1 MAPMT
6 EDTVRP
12 AAVGPT
18 APGRPRDPADPPR
31 TGWSVVVPVKPL
43 AEAKSRL
50 AALGAL
56 RPRLALAFARDTVA
70 AALACP
76 AVGRVLVVTR
86 DARAAAALRALGAD
100 VLADEPGGL
109 NPALAHG
116 AASALRRHPR
126 SPVATLSADLP
137 ALRPA
142 ELARVLAAVPP
153 HGRAF
158 LPDAPGT
165 GTVLLAGADGGP
177 LRPAFG
183 PGSRAAHLAGGATE
197 LRLPRVPSVRRDVDT
212 PADLAAARL
221 LGLGP
226 ATAALLR
233 SPMLAPMQATAFTF
247 EPTTRSGSV
256 LLDDGTPVPFDG
268 PAFDAGGL
276 RLLRAGQRVRI
287 RTTGEGADRRVVF
300 LTLQTFPDPEADAA
314 RP

>member
-1 MAPMT
+1 MT

-12 AAVGPT
+12 AAIGPT
-18 APGRPRDPADPPR
+18 APGRPRPERARPR

-43 AEAKSRL
+43 AGAKSRL

-56 RPRLALAFARDTVA
+56 RPRLALAFALDTVT

-86 DARAAAALRALGAD
+86 DARAAGALRALGAE
-100 VLADEPGGL
+100 VLDDEPGGL

-116 AASALRRHPR
+116 AAAAHRRSPG

-142 ELARVLAAVPP
+142 ELARVLAAVPVR
-153 HGRAF
+153 GRAF
-158 LPDAPGT
+158 LADAPGT
-165 GTVLLAGADGGP
+165 GTVLLAGPPREP

-183 PGSRAAHLAGGATE
+183 PGSRDAHLAGGAAE
-197 LRLPRVPSVRRDVDT
+197 LLLPGAPSVRRDVDT
-212 PADLAAARL
+212 PADLAAAHL

-226 ATAALLR
+226 ATSALLR
-233 SPMLAPMQATAFTF
+233 SPMLAPMQATAFSF
-247 EPTTRSGSV
+247 DPTTRSGSV
-256 LLDDGTPVPFDG
+256 LLDDGTPVPFDA

-287 RTTGEGADRRVVF
+287 RTAGEGADRRVVF
-300 LTLQTFPDPEADAA
+300 LTLQTFPDPEAD
-314 RP
+314 

>member
-12 AAVGPT
+12 TAGPA
-18 APGRPRDPADPPR
+18 APGRPHADR
-31 TGWSVVVPVKPL
+31 AALRLGWSVVVPVKAL
-43 AEAKSRL
+43 AGAKSRL
-50 AALGAL
+50 AALGPL

-70 AALACP
+70 AALTCP

-86 DARAAAALRALGAD
+86 DPRAAGALRALGAD
-100 VLADEPGGL
+100 VLDDEPEPGGL

-116 AASALRRHPR
+116 TATARRRFPR

-142 ELARVLAAVPP
+142 ELARVLAAVPGR
-153 HGRAF
+153 GRAF
-158 LPDAPGT
+158 LADTPGT
-165 GTVLLAGADGGP
+165 GTVLLAGADGAP
-177 LRPAFG
+177 LLPAFG
-183 PGSRAAHLAGGATE
+183 PGSRDAHLAGGATE
-197 LRLPRVPSVRRDVDT
+197 LLLPDAPSVRRDVDT
-212 PADLAAARL
+212 PADLADARR

-247 EPTTRSGSV
+247 DPATRSGSV
-256 LLDDGTPVPFDG
+256 LLDDGTPVPFDA

-276 RLLRAGQRVRI
+276 RLLRPGQRVRI
-287 RTTGEGADRRVVF
+287 RTTGEGTGRRVVF
-300 LTLQTFPDPEADAA
+300 LTLQTFPDPEDG
-314 RP
+314 